1 MTTTTMSTT
10 PPPRC
15 IGEPVSWL
23 RLEQFALSR
32 ADAHVEKHVD
42 ACPACRACLEE
53 ISRDVVALPPLV
65 VPAAAKARRP
75 WWQFAMPI
83 GLAVAAAAILLL
95 VLRPPAHEHAA
106 LPTDVTAVKGLGTVE
121 LDVVRERGGVI
132 RADVRTY
139 AAGDRWKVVVTCA
152 ADKTAWID
160 AFVVEAGAT
169 RADYPLAP
177 AQVVCGNQIALPG
190 AFAITGEVDNLV
202 CVRVSTDGAPRRA
215 DGKPG
220 DPGVAC
226 VTLSPER

>member
-1 MTTTTMSTT
+1 MMTTS
-10 PPPRC
+10 PPSC

-23 RLEQFALSR
+23 RLEQFAMAR
-32 ADAHVEKHVD
+32 ADAHVSEHVD

-53 ISRDVVALPPLV
+53 IARDVVALPPLS
-65 VPAAAKARRP
+65 VPAAKARRP

-83 GLAVAAAAILLL
+83 GLAVAAAAVLLL
-95 VLRPPAHEHAA
+95 VLRPREQGASPR
-106 LPTDVTAVKGLGTVE
+106 DVTQVKGLGTVE
-121 LDVVRERGGVI
+121 LDVVRERAGVI
-132 RADVRTY
+132 RTDVHTY
-139 AAGDRWKVVVTCA
+139 APGDRWKVIVTCA

-169 RADYPLAP
+169 HADYPLAP

-190 AFAITGEVDNLV
+190 AFAITGDVDNVV
-202 CVRVSTDGAPRRA
+202 CVRVSTDGEPARA